1 MEVEKPEVMGKFG
14 AVYAIRGWLKVYSYT
29 GDPESLFTYTPWF
42 CRAPGSD
49 WREISIAEYK
59 RHGDGFIAKIAGIDV
74 REEAQLYTG
83 MEIGIRGS
91 SLPDLPEGEYRWRD
105 LIGLRVVNLQGYS
118 MGKVKSLMETGANDV
133 LVVKADIDDQYEIR
147 ERLLPYIDNV
157 IREVNLAE
165 KVIRVDWEPD
175 F

>member
-1 MEVEKPEVMGKFG
+1 MEK
-14 AVYAIRGWLKVYSYT
+14 
-29 GDPESLFTYTPWF
+29 
-42 CRAPGSD
+42 
-49 WREISIAEYK
+49 
-59 RHGDGFIAKIAGIDV
+59 
-74 REEAQLYTG
+74 
-83 MEIGIRGS
+83 
-91 SLPDLPEGEYRWRD
+91 
-105 LIGLRVVNLQGYS
+105 
-118 MGKVKSLMETGANDV
+118 GANDV